1 VAMPTPYTPT
11 KPTFQRQVV
20 AELQRVAAG
29 KAGRGRGDRQG
40 RGGRQRAGADAEAP
54 APSALHDHPVHACPD
69 RDNHLRALRRA
80 ERLERELADLERRVR
95 SRTGSLVDTFDRVLQ
110 LLEGWGHL
118 DGWALTRRGEQLV
131 RLYHECDL
139 LIAEALEEGLL
150 DDLDPA
156 ALAGL
161 TSAFVYEQRS
171 SGPDLEPWFPS
182 KAVAHRA
189 DRLVQ
194 LATELNV
201 DERDLGLPLTRTPD
215 AAFFPLAH
223 AWAAGD
229 DLDHVLAD
237 EELSGGDFVRTVKQL
252 IDLLRQVG
260 EASAG
265 PATAATAR
273 RAADA
278 VHRGVVAASST
289 IAGGAAEPGDDTGG
303 AGTDDT
309 AGGVDRGVDGVAEDV
324 DADR

>member
-1 VAMPTPYTPT
+1 
-11 KPTFQRQVV
+11 
-20 AELQRVAAG
+20 
-29 KAGRGRGDRQG
+29 
-40 RGGRQRAGADAEAP
+40 
-54 APSALHDHPVHACPD
+54 
-69 RDNHLRALRRA
+69 
-80 ERLERELADLERRVR
+80 
-95 SRTGSLVDTFDRVLQ
+95 
-110 LLEGWGHL
+110 
-118 DGWALTRRGEQLV
+118 
-131 RLYHECDL
+131 
-139 LIAEALEEGLL
+139 
-150 DDLDPA
+150 
-156 ALAGL
+156 
-161 TSAFVYEQRS
+161 
-171 SGPDLEPWFPS
+171 
-182 KAVAHRA
+182 
-189 DRLVQ
+189 VQ

-289 IAGGAAEPGDDTGG
+289 IAGGAAEPGDDSGG